1 MSLKRKRRVL
11 AIDDEPSMTEWL
23 KILLEHAGYDVK
35 TALIGTRGEELFK
48 TWRPDAVVTDMMLPD
63 VDGIELVRKFKA
75 LDPEAEVIVVT
86 GQGNIPRSVEA
97 VKAGAFDFLEK
108 PIDAERLLDKLEKAI
123 KQKSLVDENEQL
135 KMKLQDRYKFQNVIG
150 KSKKMQEL
158 FELIESVAA
167 SEANI
172 LIQGENGTGKEL
184 IANAI
189 HYNSK
194 RSKGPFI
201 KINCAAIPKDL
212 IESELFGYKKGA
224 FTGATMD
231 KEGLF
236 EMAEGGSLLLDEIGE
251 MPPYLQTKLLRV
263 LQEREYRPIGSDR
276 IVHVDFRLICA
287 TNIDLDA
294 ALRDGRLRE
303 DLYFRINTITLR
315 VPPLRERTEDIPLLC
330 DYFLDKFRQ
339 RYQKNVKTLAPSV
352 YHLLDPQ
359 PLAGQRAR
367 AGKRDRARR
376 ARRQG
381 ERDRRRRS
389 AGNDSRGE
397 RRRRRLRDPAA
408 PHARRNREDG
418 DCADAA
424 ADELEQAGSRADP
437 RPVSS
442 DALQQDEEARHPRR
456 RQVGAPA
463 DGKRRRQRP
472 TAKLKSLNHQ
482 ITKSPNHQIDQIT
495 TMLVLARAL

>member
-1 MSLKRKRRVL
+1 MTVKRKKRVL

-23 KILLEHAGYDVK
+23 KILLEHEGYEVR
-35 TALIGTRGEELFK
+35 TALIGARGEELFR

-63 VDGIELVRKFKA
+63 VDGIELVRKFKQ
-75 LDPEAEVIVVT
+75 LEPEAEVIVIT

-108 PIDAERLLDKLEKAI
+108 PIDAERLIDKLEKAI
-123 KQKSLVDENEQL
+123 KQKTLLDENEQL
-135 KMKLQDRYKFQNVIG
+135 KQRLQDRYKFQNVIG

-172 LIQGENGTGKEL
+172 LIQGDNGTGKEL

-224 FTGATMD
+224 FTGAQMD

-287 TNIDLDA
+287 TNIDLDS

-330 DYFLDKFRQ
+330 DYFLEKYRQ
-339 RYQKNVKTLAPSV
+339 RHGRNVKSIAPAAYHVLIRHRWPGNVREIENVVERGVLVSKGSEITVNDLPESLRTENATTTEFVIPPHRTLAEIEKMAI
-352 YHLLDPQ
+352 LQTL
-359 PLAGQRAR
+359 QRTNWNKQEAAQILGLYR
-367 AGKRDRARR
+367 PTLYSKMKKHEIQDGGKGAARR
-376 ARRQG
+376 A
-381 ERDRRRRS
+381 
-389 AGNDSRGE
+389 
-397 RRRRRLRDPAA
+397 A
-408 PHARRNREDG
+408 P
-418 DCADAA
+418 
-424 ADELEQAGSRADP
+424 
-437 RPVSS
+437 V
-442 DALQQDEEARHPRR
+442 
-456 RQVGAPA
+456 V
-463 DGKRRRQRP
+463 
-472 TAKLKSLNHQ
+472 
-482 ITKSPNHQIDQIT
+482 
-495 TMLVLARAL
+495 